1 MVEQVTAAH
10 KLHDKEKP
18 LCRLKSCKELCEES
32 TLAAKSEN
40 VSFEKTRLRSVV
52 LQHIFLAH
60 NLDRALLPAALPFG
74 ENDLLSNMVKVGNSS
89 HVTSIS
95 EKEAG
100 VKQ

>member
-1 MVEQVTAAH
+1 M
-10 KLHDKEKP
+10 
-18 LCRLKSCKELCEES
+18 
-32 TLAAKSEN
+32 AAKSEN
-40 VSFEKTRLRSVV
+40 VSLQKTRLRSVV
-52 LQHIFLAH
+52 LQHILLAH

-74 ENDLLSNMVKVGNSS
+74 EDDLLSIVVKVGNSS